1 MSFANN
7 EENATL
13 DPEIAR
19 MKTVPDKKK
28 NNDKENMLP
37 NHYSF
42 ELCQGE
48 EEEKKGSQECTG
60 KKK

>member
-1 MSFANN
+1 MSFANK

-37 NHYSF
+37 KLYSF

-48 EEEKKGSQECTG
+48 EEEKKGSEELKG